1 MALCLPA
8 RPDDAD
14 GRCIGPREVLRRHS
28 GYRTGPLL
36 SEPVRLDHSDEF
48 PGGDVDQVH
57 PESDARARR
66 RVILEPG
73 IAPPRPRCEHDVDR
87 GLSRSDP
94 LARAVCGIAPSQSSK
109 SFLDGRQRIVHAEK
123 ALDILFCEKK
133 RSHPVAGYPEDVY
146 LRL

>member
-1 MALCLPA
+1 M
-8 RPDDAD
+8 
-14 GRCIGPREVLRRHS
+14 
-28 GYRTGPLL
+28 TGWGAWV
-36 SEPVRLDHSDEF
+36 SERVRWDHSDEF

-57 PESDARARR
+57 PESDARAGR
-66 RVILEPG
+66 RVILDPG

-109 SFLDGRQRIVHAEK
+109 SFLDGRQRIVHVEK
-123 ALDILFCEKK
+123 ALDVLLREKK
-133 RSHPVAGYPEDVY
+133 RSHPVAGYPEGVY